1 MWSRSAILSAF
12 PGEGGGV
19 GQGGRGGP
27 GGGLLGGM
35 PEFDFGDSEGCAW
48 VDGNEKSSMIF
59 LLACSGLGE
68 R

>member
-1 MWSRSAILSAF
+1 MLSAF

-35 PEFDFGDSEGCAW
+35 PAFDFGDSEAYAR
-48 VDGNEKSSMIF
+48 VDGDE
-59 LLACSGLGE
+59 
-68 R
+68 